1 MNGAIKFELDF
12 QVDNDWEDAQD
23 TINHIKGIVRYELEK
38 LSAQDKF
45 GDGVCFDGIYEDWND
60 LEYKDEQARYEDHLM
75 ATDPRV

>member
-12 QVDNDWEDAQD
+12 HVDNNWEDAQD
-23 TINHIKGIVRYELEK
+23 TINHLKGIVRHELQK
-38 LSAQDKF
+38 LCAQGKY
-45 GDGVCFDGIYEDWND
+45 GDGISFDGVYEDWND